1 MGGVVTALGAGVA
14 DDRRVADRSGRLPR
28 ERLPR
33 ELAVPA
39 TVLVAYSAVRVAA
52 LLWGIARGG
61 SSTTVLAWIDVAGNL
76 AAAGQGLVAALLLAR
91 PVLRRPVLGWSIAG
105 ATVGVAL
112 LDAAVWMAVGSGQ
125 GIARARD
132 VVLAVAFAT
141 GIVILAGWRPQ
152 WAVHHSGV
160 VNWTRLRRAL
170 AIVAGGTAL
179 VATVAGV
186 ARLAASGPAGVW
198 YRATALLLSSASL
211 MVVVAL
217 LAIALTIGEQRA
229 EANEER
235 LRQLAEAQRA
245 YHDDR

>member
-1 MGGVVTALGAGVA
+1 MKAVGVIVEPVE
-14 DDRRVADRSGRLPR
+14 V
-28 ERLPR
+28 
-33 ELAVPA
+33 
-39 TVLVAYSAVRVAA
+39 
-52 LLWGIARGG
+52 
-61 SSTTVLAWIDVAGNL
+61 VAGPDF
-76 AAAGQGLVAALLLAR
+76 GR
-91 PVLRRPVLGWSIAG
+91 HSDHHTG
-105 ATVGVAL
+105 A
-112 LDAAVWMAVGSGQ
+112 
-125 GIARARD
+125 
-132 VVLAVAFAT
+132 
-141 GIVILAGWRPQ
+141 
-152 WAVHHSGV
+152 

-179 VATVAGV
+179 VAIVAGV

>member
-1 MGGVVTALGAGVA
+1 
-14 DDRRVADRSGRLPR
+14 
-28 ERLPR
+28 
-33 ELAVPA
+33 
-39 TVLVAYSAVRVAA
+39 VLVAYSAVRVAA

-141 GIVILAGWRPQ
+141 GIVILTGWRPQ
-152 WAVHHSGV
+152 WAVHHTGA

-179 VATVAGV
+179 VAIVAGV